1 MRRRNLSHV
10 LKGYF
15 TGLWSDQMLY
25 GILFVLF
32 GALIIVFPRILAAVV
47 ASVFFL
53 IGFFLIS
60 SAWTFRTMAQCAQD
74 SVDELFDRG

>member
-53 IGFFLIS
+53 FLVLCSFVYLENGYDNYI
-60 SAWTFRTMAQCAQD
+60 
-74 SVDELFDRG
+74 